1 MSLKDIE
8 KILGGELDK
17 LLSHKCEKI
26 SKDSFNVPGKDF
38 VDRIFTFSNRKNSVL
53 RNIQT
58 IFSTGRLKDSGYL
71 SILPVDQGIEHS
83 AGSTFSNNPIY
94 FDSENIVKLA
104 IEGGCNGVVS
114 SLNFLGMVSRK
125 YSHKIPFIV
134 KMNHNEMLSYP
145 TNHKQEIYCEVDQ
158 AYDMGAIGVA
168 ATIYYGSSE
177 SDIERVAKLFAKAH
191 ERGMFTIL
199 WTYLRNDNFKSNGK
213 DYHLA
218 NDMMS
223 QANHLG
229 ATVGADIVKQK
240 MPTIK
245 QGLKDLEY
253 NIYNKKGEELM
264 GDHIIDM
271 VRYQVLNSYSGRI
284 GLINSGGASSQNDTF
299 DILKNSII
307 NKRAGGMGIIAGRK
321 ILNKSFKD
329 GIDLLNKI
337 QDVYLCEEI
346 GLA

>member
-1 MSLKDIE
+1 MSLKNIE
-8 KILGGELDK
+8 EILGKESDN
-17 LLSHKCEKI
+17 LLSHKCTKI

-38 VDRIFTFSNRKNSVL
+38 VEKIFTFSNRKNSVL

-58 IFSTGRLKDSGYL
+58 IFSTGRLKDTGYL

-83 AGSTFSNNPIY
+83 AGSTFSNNSTY
-94 FDSENIVKLA
+94 FDPENIVKLA
-104 IEGGCNGVVS
+104 IEGGCNGIVS

-125 YSHKIPFIV
+125 YSYKIPFIV

-145 TNHKQEIYCEVDQ
+145 ISYKQEIYCEVDQ
-158 AYDMGAIGVA
+158 AYDMGAIGIA
-168 ATIYYGSSE
+168 ATIYFGSSK
-177 SDIERVAKLFAKAH
+177 SDIERVSKLFAKAH
-191 ERGMFTIL
+191 DRGMFTIL
-199 WTYLRNDNFKSNGK
+199 WTYLRNDNFKVNGK

-240 MPTIK
+240 MPSIK
-245 QGLKDLEY
+245 QGLKDLDY
-253 NIYNKKGEELM
+253 RIYSKKGEELM

-271 VRYQVLNSYSGRI
+271 VRYQILNSYSGRI
-284 GLINSGGASSQNDTF
+284 GLINSGGASSRNDIF
-299 DILKNSII
+299 DIIKNSVI

-321 ILNKSFKD
+321 ILQESFKD
-329 GIDLLNKI
+329 GIDLLNTI